1 MKLQKRTA
9 FTLVELL
16 VVIAIIGILVGLLLP
31 AVQAAREAARRMSC
45 TNNLKQLGLA
55 LHNFESAH
63 KRFPASRIDPKVTIE
78 DNTSRETAFQSWTT
92 VILPFIEQGNLGN
105 LIDYKTPWSDL
116 RNRPAVSNP
125 LQVFTC
131 PSAPGSDRFD
141 EFHVMG
147 AAAGD
152 FGSINEVKS
161 KVYTRV
167 LGRAQ
172 APSLSQ
178 REGVLAK
185 SKPNPMKNITDGT
198 SNTFMVAECAGQPA
212 VYTSRGQMT
221 AEMFSRYDDDK
232 VINHGGQFVPVDG
245 TGWADPDCGFSIN
258 GASADGLQK
267 YGTTMINAINVS
279 EVFSFHNGVANFAA
293 ADGSVHSISAN
304 IDTETFIALCTRAGG
319 EVAPIE

>member
-1 MKLQKRTA
+1 MKLQKRAA

-63 KRFPASRIDPKVTIE
+63 KKFPASRIDPKVAIE
-78 DNTSRETAFQSWTT
+78 DNTSRETAFQSWST
-92 VILPFIEQGNLGN
+92 VILPYIEQGNLGN

-116 RNRPAVSNP
+116 RNRPAVSTQ
-125 LQVFTC
+125 LQVFQC
-131 PSAPGSDRFD
+131 PSAPATDRVD
-141 EFHVMG
+141 DFHVVG

-152 FGSINEVKS
+152 YGSINEVKS

-167 LGRAQ
+167 LGRAD
-172 APSLSQ
+172 APAVSQ

-185 SKPNPMKNITDGT
+185 SKPNPMRNIIDGT
-198 SNTFMVAECAGQPA
+198 SNTFMLAECAGQPN
-212 VYTSRGQMT
+212 VYTSQGPMSP
-221 AEMFSRYDDDK
+221 EMFALYDDDK
-232 VINHGGQFVPVDG
+232 VINHGGRFVPADG

-258 GASADGLQK
+258 GASANGLQK

-279 EVFSFHNGVANFAA
+279 EVFSFHNGVANFVA
-293 ADGSVHSISAN
+293 ADGSVHSISSS
-304 IDTETFIALCTRAGG
+304 IDTETFVALCTRAGG
-319 EVAPIE
+319 EIAPIK